1 MKVQSEKLPESLARL
16 EIEVE
21 PEQVNR
27 EVERAY
33 KRLANRVLI
42 PGFRRGKAPRVL
54 VERALGEG
62 ALMDEATKELVPDT
76 IADALE
82 QEGLRPIGE
91 PQSFDILATEPFRFE
106 VTVPLAPTVTL
117 GDYKSV
123 KAERQEVSVTDEQV
137 AEVIERL
144 REREVEWVAPE
155 PMRPARKG
163 DQLLIDIQDFVDSVP
178 LGDVQHDLTIV
189 LGEGPLMD
197 EIDAQL
203 VGVEEGKD
211 YEYSAVL
218 PEDHEND
225 ALAGQTAVFKASV
238 KDIREKKL
246 PELDDEFAQR
256 VGHDVTSLE
265 ELQMGVRDNLES
277 RAAAEERERLVSDI
291 VSQIVEQSTVEMPK
305 MLLEREVDHQVE
317 HMDADL
323 RNQGVSLEQFLQF
336 SGRSR
341 EQMREEYREPARER
355 LVRGLVLSEVAK
367 AEGVEVE
374 GADIEAEMAR
384 IQQGISEDELAN
396 VRELLASERWQERM
410 RSDIYDRKLLNMV
423 VEMATGQP
431 LDAPLTEAEDEP
443 VQESDVEIIETMA
456 EMQVEQEVDEA
467 EEEALAPDSSTQ
479 EAQEQPS

>member
-1 MKVQSEKLPESLARL
+1 
-16 EIEVE
+16 
-21 PEQVNR
+21 
-27 EVERAY
+27 
-33 KRLANRVLI
+33 
-42 PGFRRGKAPRVL
+42 
-54 VERALGEG
+54 
-62 ALMDEATKELVPDT
+62 
-76 IADALE
+76 
-82 QEGLRPIGE
+82 
-91 PQSFDILATEPFRFE
+91 
-106 VTVPLAPTVTL
+106 
-117 GDYKSV
+117 
-123 KAERQEVSVTDEQV
+123 
-137 AEVIERL
+137 
-144 REREVEWVAPE
+144 
-155 PMRPARKG
+155 
-163 DQLLIDIQDFVDSVP
+163 
-178 LGDVQHDLTIV
+178 
-189 LGEGPLMD
+189 
-197 EIDAQL
+197 
-203 VGVEEGKD
+203 
-211 YEYSAVL
+211 
-218 PEDHEND
+218 
-225 ALAGQTAVFKASV
+225 
-238 KDIREKKL
+238 
-246 PELDDEFAQR
+246 
-256 VGHDVTSLE
+256 
-265 ELQMGVRDNLES
+265 
-277 RAAAEERERLVSDI
+277 
-291 VSQIVEQSTVEMPK
+291 
-305 MLLEREVDHQVE
+305 
-317 HMDADL
+317 MDADL